1 MHVYIVE
8 GQSAWQGAL
17 VSHGKLTQGLK
28 SSSLFPKSD
37 NRKVMCVGMYVRT
50 YVCTYLSI
58 SMYLSTYLH
67 HIERYIDMMYVY
79 VYLWKQG
86 VLAGNACTVLEYF
99 F

>member
-1 MHVYIVE
+1 MHVYIVYIVE

-50 YVCTYLSI
+50 YVRIYLYLCIYLLTYI
-58 SMYLSTYLH
+58 
-67 HIERYIDMMYVY
+67 I
-79 VYLWKQG
+79 
-86 VLAGNACTVLEYF
+86 
-99 F
+99 